1 MNLIEFINNYP
12 LLVGGTIGVFLL
24 AVFNELK
31 IKESNICGLTPAEAV
46 KLINNNAVIYDL
58 RDPKDFEKRHILNAV
73 NINQD
78 ELMGNPP
85 KKKSAMVL
93 VCDGGGL
100 SKKTSL
106 SLRSKNLDNVFYIKG
121 GHLEWENNSCLLYTS
136 PSPRD

>member
-121 GHLEWENNSCLLYTS
+121 GHFEWDINSLPCETN
-136 PSPRD
+136 DKE

>member
-73 NINQD
+73 NINQE

-85 KKKSAMVL
+85 KKNSSMVL

-121 GHLEWENNSCLLYTS
+121 GHLEGENNSLPCETN
-136 PSPRD
+136 DKE

>member
-1 MNLIEFINNYP
+1 MGLIEFINNYP

-31 IKESNICGLTPAEAV
+31 IKESNICGLTPTEAV
-46 KLINNNAVIYDL
+46 KLINNNAVVYDL
-58 RDPKDFEKRHILNAV
+58 REPKDFDKKHILNA
-73 NINQD
+73 INLDQD
-78 ELMGNPP
+78 ALLGNPP
-85 KKKSAMVL
+85 KKKDAMVL

-121 GHLEWENNSCLLYTS
+121 GQLEWENSSLPCETS
-136 PSPRD
+136 NKE

>member
-1 MNLIEFINNYP
+1 MNIMEFINSYP
-12 LLVGGTIGVFLL
+12 LLVGGTIAVFLV

-31 IKESNICGLTPAEAV
+31 IKESNICGLTPAEVV

-73 NINQD
+73 SVAQE
-78 ELMGNPP
+78 ELIANPP
-85 KKKSAMVL
+85 QKKSAMVL

-106 SLRSKNLDNVFYIKG
+106 SLRSKNIDNVFYMKG
-121 GHLEWENNSCLLYTS
+121 GQLEWENSSLPCETKNKE
-136 PSPRD
+136 

>member
-1 MNLIEFINNYP
+1 MEFINNQP
-12 LLVGGTIGVFLL
+12 LLVGGTIGFFLL

-46 KLINNNAVIYDL
+46 KLINNNAVVYDL
-58 RDPKDFEKRHILNAV
+58 REPKDFDKKHILNA
-73 NINQD
+73 INLAQD
-78 ELMGNPP
+78 ELMGSPP
-85 KKKSAMVL
+85 IKKGAMVL

-121 GHLEWENNSCLLYTS
+121 GQLEWENSSLPCETNNKE
-136 PSPRD
+136 

>member
-1 MNLIEFINNYP
+1 MNIMEFINSYP
-12 LLVGGTIGVFLL
+12 LLVGGTITVFLA

-31 IKESNICGLTPAEAV
+31 IKESNICGLTPAEVV

-73 NINQD
+73 NVAQD
-78 ELMGNPP
+78 DLMGNPP
-85 KKKSAMVL
+85 KKKTAMVL

-106 SLRSKNLDNVFYIKG
+106 SLRKKNLDNVFYIKG
-121 GHLEWENNSCLLYTS
+121 GQLEWENNSLPCETKNKE
-136 PSPRD
+136 

>member
-31 IKESNICGLTPAEAV
+31 IKESNICGLTPAQAV

-78 ELMGNPP
+78 DLMGNPP
-85 KKKSAMVL
+85 NKKSAMVL

-106 SLRSKNLDNVFYIKG
+106 SLRSKNLDNVFYIKV
-121 GHLEWENNSCLLYTS
+121 GHLEWENNSLPCETN
-136 PSPRD
+136 DKE

>member
-31 IKESNICGLTPAEAV
+31 IKESNICGLTPAQAV

-73 NINQD
+73 NINQE
-78 ELMGNPP
+78 ELMENPP

-121 GHLEWENNSCLLYTS
+121 GHLEWENNSLPCETN
-136 PSPRD
+136 DKE

>member
-1 MNLIEFINNYP
+1 MGLIEFINNYP
-12 LLVGGTIGVFLL
+12 LLVGGTIGIFLL

-46 KLINNNAVIYDL
+46 KLINNNAVVYDL
-58 RDPKDFEKRHILNAV
+58 REPKDFDKKHILNA
-73 NINQD
+73 INLGQD
-78 ELMGNPP
+78 ELLGNPP
-85 KKKSAMVL
+85 KKKDAMVL

-121 GHLEWENNSCLLYTS
+121 GQLEWENSSLPCETS
-136 PSPRD
+136 NKE

>member
-1 MNLIEFINNYP
+1 MSLIEFINNYP
-12 LLVGGTIGVFLL
+12 LLVGGTIGIFLL

-46 KLINNNAVIYDL
+46 KLINNNAVVYDL
-58 RDPKDFEKRHILNAV
+58 REPKDFDKKHILNA
-73 NINQD
+73 INLGQD
-78 ELMGNPP
+78 ELLGNPP
-85 KKKSAMVL
+85 KKKDAMVL

-121 GHLEWENNSCLLYTS
+121 GQLEWENSSLPCETS
-136 PSPRD
+136 NKE

>member
-1 MNLIEFINNYP
+1 MGLIEFINNYP

-31 IKESNICGLTPAEAV
+31 IKESNICGLTPTEAV
-46 KLINNNAVIYDL
+46 KLINNNAVVYDL
-58 RDPKDFEKRHILNAV
+58 REPKDFDKKHILNA
-73 NINQD
+73 INLDQD
-78 ELMGNPP
+78 ALLGNPP
-85 KKKSAMVL
+85 KKKDAMVL

-121 GHLEWENNSCLLYTS
+121 GHLEWENSSLPCETKNKE
-136 PSPRD
+136 

>member
-1 MNLIEFINNYP
+1 MNIMEFINTYP
-12 LLVGGTIGVFLL
+12 LLVGGTIAVFLA

-31 IKESNICGLTPAEAV
+31 IKESNICGLTPAEVV

-73 NINQD
+73 NVAQD
-78 ELMGNPP
+78 DLMGNPP
-85 KKKSAMVL
+85 KKKTAMVL

-106 SLRSKNLDNVFYIKG
+106 SLRKKNLDNVFYIKG
-121 GHLEWENNSCLLYTS
+121 GQLEWENNSLPCETKNKE
-136 PSPRD
+136 

>member
-1 MNLIEFINNYP
+1 MGLIEFINNYP

-46 KLINNNAVIYDL
+46 KLINNNAVVYDL
-58 RDPKDFEKRHILNAV
+58 REPKDFDKKHILNA
-73 NINQD
+73 INLDQD
-78 ELMGNPP
+78 ELLGNPP
-85 KKKSAMVL
+85 KKKDAMVL

-121 GHLEWENNSCLLYTS
+121 GQLEWENSSL
-136 PSPRD
+136 P

>member
-1 MNLIEFINNYP
+1 MGLIEFINTYP

-46 KLINNNAVIYDL
+46 KLINNNAVVYDL
-58 RDPKDFEKRHILNAV
+58 REPKDFDKKHILNA
-73 NINQD
+73 INLDQD
-78 ELMGNPP
+78 ALLGNLP
-85 KKKSAMVL
+85 KKKDAMVL

-121 GHLEWENNSCLLYTS
+121 GQLEWENSSLPCETNNKE
-136 PSPRD
+136 

>member
-1 MNLIEFINNYP
+1 MGLIEFINNYP

-46 KLINNNAVIYDL
+46 KLINNNAVVYDL
-58 RDPKDFEKRHILNAV
+58 REPKDFDKKHKLNA
-73 NINQD
+73 INLDQD
-78 ELMGNPP
+78 ELLGNPP
-85 KKKSAMVL
+85 KKKDAMVL

-121 GHLEWENNSCLLYTS
+121 GQLEWENSSLPCKTNNKE
-136 PSPRD
+136 

>member
-1 MNLIEFINNYP
+1 MGLIEFINNNP

-46 KLINNNAVIYDL
+46 KLINNNAVVYDL
-58 RDPKDFEKRHILNAV
+58 REPKDFDKKHILNA
-73 NINQD
+73 INLGQD
-78 ELMGNPP
+78 ELLGNPP
-85 KKKSAMVL
+85 KKKDALVL

-106 SLRSKNLDNVFYIKG
+106 SLRSKNLDNVFYIKWG
-121 GHLEWENNSCLLYTS
+121 QLEWENSSLPCETNNKE
-136 PSPRD
+136 

>member
-121 GHLEWENNSCLLYTS
+121 GHLELSLIHI
-136 PSPRD
+136 

>member
-1 MNLIEFINNYP
+1 MGLIEFINTNP

-31 IKESNICGLTPAEAV
+31 IKESNICGLTPTEAV
-46 KLINNNAVIYDL
+46 KLINNNAVVYDL
-58 RDPKDFEKRHILNAV
+58 REPKDFDKKHILNA
-73 NINQD
+73 INLDQD
-78 ELMGNPP
+78 ELLGNPP
-85 KKKSAMVL
+85 KKKDAMVL

-121 GHLEWENNSCLLYTS
+121 GQLEWENSSLPCETNNKE
-136 PSPRD
+136 

>member
-78 ELMGNPP
+78 EIMGSPP

-121 GHLEWENNSCLLYTS
+121 GHLEWENNSLPFES
-136 PSPRD
+136 INN

>member
-1 MNLIEFINNYP
+1 MGLIEFINNYP

-46 KLINNNAVIYDL
+46 KLINNNAVVYDL
-58 RDPKDFEKRHILNAV
+58 REPKDFDKKHILNA
-73 NINQD
+73 INLDQD
-78 ELMGNPP
+78 ELLGNPP
-85 KKKSAMVL
+85 KKKDAMVL

-121 GHLEWENNSCLLYTS
+121 GHLEWENSSLPGETNNKE
-136 PSPRD
+136 

>member
-1 MNLIEFINNYP
+1 MEFINTYP
-12 LLVGGTIGVFLL
+12 LLVGGTIAVFLA

-31 IKESNICGLTPAEAV
+31 IKESNICGLTPAEVV

-73 NINQD
+73 NVSQN
-78 ELMGNPP
+78 EFMGNPP
-85 KKKSAMVL
+85 QKKTAMVL

-121 GHLEWENNSCLLYTS
+121 GQLEWENSSLPCETKNKE
-136 PSPRD
+136 

>member
-1 MNLIEFINNYP
+1 MGLIEFINNYP

-46 KLINNNAVIYDL
+46 KLINNNAVVYDL
-58 RDPKDFEKRHILNAV
+58 REPKDFDKKHILNA
-73 NINQD
+73 INLGQD
-78 ELMGNPP
+78 ELLGNPP
-85 KKKSAMVL
+85 KKKDAMVL

-121 GHLEWENNSCLLYTS
+121 GQLEWENSSLPCETS
-136 PSPRD
+136 NKE

>member
-1 MNLIEFINNYP
+1 MDLMEFINNQP

-46 KLINNNAVIYDL
+46 KLINNNAVVYDL
-58 RDPKDFEKRHILNAV
+58 REPKDFDKKHILNA
-73 NINQD
+73 INLAQD
-78 ELMGNPP
+78 ELMGSPP
-85 KKKSAMVL
+85 IKKGAMVL

-121 GHLEWENNSCLLYTS
+121 GQLEWENSSLPCETNNKE
-136 PSPRD
+136 

>member
-1 MNLIEFINNYP
+1 MGLIEFINNYP

-46 KLINNNAVIYDL
+46 KLINNNAVVYDL
-58 RDPKDFEKRHILNAV
+58 REPKDFDKKHILNA
-73 NINQD
+73 INLGQD
-78 ELMGNPP
+78 ELLGNPP
-85 KKKSAMVL
+85 KKKDAMVL

-121 GHLEWENNSCLLYTS
+121 GQLEWEISSLPFETNN
-136 PSPRD
+136 